1 MNAGCLRMNDWHSF
15 TTRSRYEKNN
25 RDYFIASCSHYS
37 CCMLDGVRKITHGV
51 AVPVV
56 VFTGE
61 VAPAL
66 AMAGGMVIP
75 VVAAIHP

>member
-1 MNAGCLRMNDWHSF
+1 MDATTTVAHITQVVTLMAALRGLVEMVGLL
-15 TTRSRYEKNN
+15 TVQ
-25 RDYFIASCSHYS
+25 
-37 CCMLDGVRKITHGV
+37 DGVRKITHGV

-61 VAPAL
+61 VAPAMV
-66 AMAGGMVIP
+66 MAGGMVIP